1 MVLACV
7 LFVIGLLMLYYGAEW
22 LVKGA
27 SSLARSLGLTPL
39 VIGLTVVAF
48 GTSAPELVVSIIS
61 SFQEKSMIA
70 VGNVVGS
77 NICNIALV
85 LGLASLFMPIKSNE
99 SVVKR
104 DIPIMLGISLYLMLI
119 SLNSTIGRL
128 EGATLLCGIIIYVCL
143 NYYYAVKGTKQASS
157 REKFSKELAAED
169 VEHIPSRARQ
179 IALIVA
185 GILFVVAG
193 AQVLIDS
200 AVKIMHTFGIS
211 EKFIGLTVVAL
222 GTSLPELLGGK
233 KAYSPA
239 FYSTGIFIV
248 SILIGM
254 GAGLITGC
262 IGAGGGFIIAP
273 ALMSAG
279 IKGILAVGTDL
290 FHIFAKAIMG
300 SVIHRKLGNV
310 SVPLA
315 IVFLIGAIIGATA
328 GGVLN
333 RVLYEI
339 NPVLSDAFITTVYS
353 LMLGFLGTYALIDF
367 LKARKA
373 PGTADE
379 GAHGGK
385 SEGADMGG
393 LPKKLQAVKI
403 PPLVKFDFDLVPGGR
418 GISWVFL
425 VLSGALV
432 GLAAGIM
439 GVGGGFLTFPIFV
452 YVLGVSSMTTVGTD
466 IFQIVFTAGYASIS
480 QYAIY
485 GFIFYTLA
493 MGMLLGSLLGIQVGA
508 LVTKVVPGITIRG
521 FYAMAVLAGFINRIF
536 ALPAKLNAMDVIK
549 IDPGTASVL
558 ESIGVWAFFIVIGV
572 FSVWVIGT
580 FLTNIPKLKGEEV

>member
-1 MVLACV
+1 MNFFKQLGRFMMMGARAHAKWELDVSNTILGDKKR
-7 LFVIGLLMLYYGAEW
+7 LIILGLLTIPVILGGIAFADQIGGA
-22 LVKGA
+22 
-27 SSLARSLGLTPL
+27 
-39 VIGLTVVAF
+39 
-48 GTSAPELVVSIIS
+48 
-61 SFQEKSMIA
+61 
-70 VGNVVGS
+70 
-77 NICNIALV
+77 
-85 LGLASLFMPIKSNE
+85 
-99 SVVKR
+99 
-104 DIPIMLGISLYLMLI
+104 
-119 SLNSTIGRL
+119 
-128 EGATLLCGIIIYVCL
+128 
-143 NYYYAVKGTKQASS
+143 
-157 REKFSKELAAED
+157 
-169 VEHIPSRARQ
+169 
-179 IALIVA
+179 
-185 GILFVVAG
+185 
-193 AQVLIDS
+193 
-200 AVKIMHTFGIS
+200 
-211 EKFIGLTVVAL
+211 
-222 GTSLPELLGGK
+222 LPELLGGK

-328 GGVLN
+328 GGLLN

-353 LMLGFLGTYALIDF
+353 LMLGFLGIYSLTDF

-373 PGTADE
+373 PGAADE

-385 SEGADMGG
+385 IEGADLGS
-393 LPKKLQAVKI
+393 LPQKLQALKI
-403 PPLVKFDFDLVPGGR
+403 PPMVKYDFDLVPGGR
-418 GISWVFL
+418 SISWVFL

-466 IFQIVFTAGYASIS
+466 IFQIIFTAGYAAIS

-493 MGMLLGSLLGIQVGA
+493 MGMLLGSLVGIQIGA

-521 FYAMAVLAGFINRIF
+521 FYATAVLAGFVNRIF
-536 ALPAKLNAMDVIK
+536 ALPAKLGAMDVIP
-549 IDPGTASVL
+549 ISPGLGAAL
-558 ESIGVWAFFIVIGV
+558 ETIGVWAFFIVIGA

-580 FLTNIPKLKGEEV
+580 FLKNIRVLKGEEVRS

>member
-1 MVLACV
+1 MNFFKQWGRFMMMGAVAHAKWEINVSNTILGDKKRLFILA
-7 LFVIGLLMLYYGAEW
+7 ML
-22 LVKGA
+22 
-27 SSLARSLGLTPL
+27 TIP
-39 VIGLTVVAF
+39 
-48 GTSAPELVVSIIS
+48 
-61 SFQEKSMIA
+61 
-70 VGNVVGS
+70 
-77 NICNIALV
+77 AL
-85 LGLASLFMPIKSNE
+85 LASIAFA
-99 SVVKR
+99 
-104 DIPIMLGISLYLMLI
+104 DQ
-119 SLNSTIGRL
+119 IG
-128 EGATLLCGIIIYVCL
+128 GA
-143 NYYYAVKGTKQASS
+143 
-157 REKFSKELAAED
+157 
-169 VEHIPSRARQ
+169 
-179 IALIVA
+179 
-185 GILFVVAG
+185 
-193 AQVLIDS
+193 
-200 AVKIMHTFGIS
+200 
-211 EKFIGLTVVAL
+211 
-222 GTSLPELLGGK
+222 LPELLGGK

-315 IVFLIGAIIGATA
+315 AVFLIGAVIGATA
-328 GGVLN
+328 GGLIN

-353 LMLGFLGTYALIDF
+353 LMLGFLGTYAMVDF
-367 LKARKA
+367 LKASKA
-373 PGTADE
+373 EKGQAPHGGGE

-385 SEGADMGG
+385 DEGAEMGN
-393 LPKKLQAVKI
+393 LPKKLQGMKI
-403 PPLVKFDFDLVPGGR
+403 PPMVKFDYDLTPGGR
-418 GISWVFL
+418 SISWLFL

-452 YVLGVSSMTTVGTD
+452 YILGVSSMTTVGTD
-466 IFQIVFTAGYASIS
+466 IFQIVFTAGYAAIS

-493 MGMLLGSLLGIQVGA
+493 MGMLLGSLVGIQIGA
-508 LVTKVVPGITIRG
+508 MVTKVVKGITIRG
-521 FYAMAVLAGFINRIF
+521 FYAMAVLAGFVNRIF
-536 ALPAKLNAMDVIK
+536 ALPAKLGDMNVINISK
-549 IDPGTASVL
+549 QTGAFL
-558 ESIGVWAFFIVIGV
+558 ETIGVWAFFIVIAG

-580 FLTNIPKLKGEEV
+580 FLTNIKVLKGKEAKS

>member
-1 MVLACV
+1 MNFFKQLGSFMMMGARAHAKWELNVSNTILGDKKR
-7 LFVIGLLMLYYGAEW
+7 LLILGLLTIPAI
-22 LVKGA
+22 
-27 SSLARSLGLTPL
+27 LGS
-39 VIGLTVVAF
+39 IAF
-48 GTSAPELVVSIIS
+48 AD
-61 SFQEKSMIA
+61 Q
-70 VGNVVGS
+70 VGGV
-77 NICNIALV
+77 
-85 LGLASLFMPIKSNE
+85 
-99 SVVKR
+99 
-104 DIPIMLGISLYLMLI
+104 
-119 SLNSTIGRL
+119 
-128 EGATLLCGIIIYVCL
+128 
-143 NYYYAVKGTKQASS
+143 
-157 REKFSKELAAED
+157 
-169 VEHIPSRARQ
+169 
-179 IALIVA
+179 
-185 GILFVVAG
+185 
-193 AQVLIDS
+193 
-200 AVKIMHTFGIS
+200 
-211 EKFIGLTVVAL
+211 
-222 GTSLPELLGGK
+222 LPELLGGK

>member
-1 MVLACV
+1 MNFFRQWGRFMMAGTRA
-7 LFVIGLLMLYYGAEW
+7 FAEW
-22 LVKGA
+22 ECRNAETILNDRKRI
-27 SSLARSLGLTPL
+27 LLLGLSLIP
-39 VIGLTVVAF
+39 VIVGGVVFADQI
-48 GTSAPELVVSIIS
+48 G
-61 SFQEKSMIA
+61 
-70 VGNVVGS
+70 G
-77 NICNIALV
+77 AL
-85 LGLASLFMPIKSNE
+85 P
-99 SVVKR
+99 
-104 DIPIMLGISLYLMLI
+104 D
-119 SLNSTIGRL
+119 
-128 EGATLLCGIIIYVCL
+128 
-143 NYYYAVKGTKQASS
+143 
-157 REKFSKELAAED
+157 
-169 VEHIPSRARQ
+169 
-179 IALIVA
+179 
-185 GILFVVAG
+185 
-193 AQVLIDS
+193 
-200 AVKIMHTFGIS
+200 
-211 EKFIGLTVVAL
+211 
-222 GTSLPELLGGK
+222 LLGGK

-248 SILIGM
+248 SILIGL

-315 IVFLIGAIIGATA
+315 AVFLLGAIIGATV
-328 GGVLN
+328 GGVIN

-339 NPVLSDAFITTVYS
+339 NPVLSDAFITTVYAG
-353 LMLGFLGTYALIDF
+353 MLGFLGIYAMIDY
-367 LKARKA
+367 LNARKA
-373 PGTADE
+373 DSADTGAHGAKDE
-379 GAHGGK
+379 GA
-385 SEGADMGG
+385 EMGS
-393 LPKKLQAVKI
+393 LPKKLQGLKI
-403 PPLVKFDFDLVPGGR
+403 PPVIRFDHDLVPGGR

-466 IFQIVFTAGYASIS
+466 IFQIVFTAGYAAIS

-508 LVTKVVPGITIRG
+508 MVTKVVKGITIRG
-521 FYAMAVLAGFINRIF
+521 FYAMAVLAGFVNRIF
-536 ALPAKLNAMDVIK
+536 ALPAKLGEMGVLPIS
-549 IDPGTASVL
+549 PGLGKTL
-558 ESIGVWAFFIVIGV
+558 DTIGVWAFFIVISG
-572 FSVWVIGT
+572 FGIWVIGT
-580 FLTNIPKLKGEEV
+580 FLTNINRLKGEEEAHS